1 VVQLNIL
8 LDRSSR
14 PVIGHRG
21 NRAHAPENTIESFA
35 QAVAAGADAI
45 EFDVR
50 LSLDGVPVVIHD
62 PTVRRTTGS
71 PGEVAAM
78 PFSELRS
85 LDAGA
90 TFTKDNGAT
99 FPYRDKGHRIPSFD
113 EVLEAFPSIPMIIE
127 VKTTSAAPAVRS
139 AIEAHRAED
148 RVIVDSL
155 ETGAMK
161 VFADSRIAT
170 GGTRADAIRGMTEL
184 MLGLPVTPFAFNA
197 LCLPTSYRGIRV
209 PIERFARAA
218 QKQGRVL
225 HVWTINDPAVA
236 IRLWQKGV
244 QGIITD
250 DPALMLKTREALTV
264 PD

>member
-1 VVQLNIL
+1 MNIL
-8 LDRSSR
+8 LDRSCR

-21 NRAHAPENTIESFA
+21 NRAHAPENTLESFA
-35 QAVAAGADAI
+35 QAIAAGADAI

-62 PTVRRTTGS
+62 PNVRRTALAA
-71 PGEVAAM
+71 GEVAAM
-78 PFSELRS
+78 SFADLRA
-85 LDAGA
+85 LDVGA
-90 TFTKDNGAT
+90 YFTPDNSTT

-127 VKTTSAAPAVRS
+127 VKTTPAAPAVRRS
-139 AIEAHRAED
+139 IEAQRAES
-148 RVIVDSL
+148 RVLVDSL

-170 GGTRADAIRGMTEL
+170 GGTRADAIRGTTEL
-184 MLGLPVTPFAFNA
+184 MLGLPVTPFAFDA
-197 LCLPTSYRGIRV
+197 LCLPTNYRGLRV

-218 QKQGRVL
+218 EKQGRVL

-236 IRLWQKGV
+236 VRLWEKGV

-250 DPALMLKTREALTV
+250 DPALMIKTRASLAR
-264 PD
+264 

>member
-1 VVQLNIL
+1 MNIL
-8 LDRSSR
+8 LDTSAR

-21 NRAHAPENTIESFA
+21 NRAHAPENTLESFA

-50 LSLDGVPVVIHD
+50 ISLDGVPVVIHD
-62 PTVRRTTGS
+62 PSVLRTTLAA
-71 PGEVAAM
+71 GEIASMTFA
-78 PFSELRS
+78 ELRE
-85 LDAGA
+85 LDTGA
-90 TFTKDNGAT
+90 YFTPDNGAT
-99 FPYRDKGHRIPSFD
+99 FPYREKGHRISSFD

-127 VKTTSAAPAVRS
+127 VKTTASAPAVRRS
-139 AIEAHRAED
+139 IEAQGAED

-184 MLGLPVTPFAFNA
+184 MLGLPVTPFAFDA
-197 LCLPTSYRGIRV
+197 LCLPTSYRGLPV
-209 PIERFARAA
+209 PVERFARAA
-218 QKQGRVL
+218 KKQGRVL

-236 IRLWQKGV
+236 IRLWEKGV

-250 DPALMLKTREALTV
+250 DPALMIKTRAKIAR
-264 PD
+264 